1 MTLPVFDVPQF
12 STMLPST
19 GAKVVFRPFLVK
31 EQKQLLMAVAGS
43 SEEQIDAV
51 NNIIDACTFNKLNVR
66 RLPAFDV
73 EFLFLQIR
81 AKSIGENVEVVLT
94 CANCGEKSKS
104 VLDVTKVEVKKP
116 EGHNN
121 VIDLGNDCIIKMDY
135 PRLEE
140 LEIDPDVPSVERIIG
155 LIAGCIQSIW
165 QGEEM
170 FAAEDY
176 SMDELIEFVDNLSP
190 GNLAKIEDFFKTMPA
205 IQHVFEWDC
214 GKCEHHNRIVM
225 EGLQNFFG

>member
-19 GAKVVFRPFLVK
+19 GAKVAFRPFLVK

-104 VLDVTKVEVKKP
+104 VLDVSQVKVKKP

-140 LEIDPDVPSVERIIG
+140 LEIDPDVPNVERIIG

-176 SMDELIEFVDNLSP
+176 SMDELIEFVENLSP
-190 GNLAKIEDFFKTMPA
+190 GNLAKIEDFFKTMPV
-205 IQHVFEWDC
+205 IRHVFEWDC